1 MSIFIRN
8 ILIDLDEAE
17 ENVMRVSAHMKDV
30 VHDIRVSLFV
40 SLPDYTIKDVELE
53 MRETPEKAC
62 QKLNDV
68 IGSIKGLKI
77 EPGFNTKIKR
87 LLSGKT
93 GCTNVLSLLTVAAP
107 LVINISWFLYR
118 KKTKMSDEEYQ
129 KMKRADMLDKC
140 IAFSEPSD
148 IDAQPLRTSLSS
160 GEEAIVRDC
169 ARCSSV
175 TKGDNIKKRLTNN
188 IMSLSRLFEI
198 PEATVE
204 ELIKD
209 VELLDKKNA

>member
-8 ILIDLDEAE
+8 ILIDLDEAQ

-40 SLPDYTIKDVELE
+40 SLPDYTIIDVSLE

-68 IGSIKGLKI
+68 IGSIKGIKI
-77 EPGFNTKIKR
+77 EAGFNTKIKR

-118 KKTKMSDEEYQ
+118 KKTKMSDVDYQ
-129 KMKRADMLDKC
+129 KMKRADMIDKC
-140 IAFSEPSD
+140 IAFSESSD
-148 IDAQPLRTSLSS
+148 IDAESLRTSLSS

-188 IMSLSRLFEI
+188 IMSLSRIFDI

>member
-8 ILIDLDEAE
+8 ILIDLDEAQ

-40 SLPDYTIKDVELE
+40 SLPDYTIIDVSLE

-68 IGSIKGLKI
+68 IGSIKGIKI
-77 EPGFNTKIKR
+77 EAGFNTKIKR

-118 KKTKMSDEEYQ
+118 KKNKMSDEEYQ
-129 KMKRADMLDKC
+129 KMKRADMIDKC
-140 IAFSEPSD
+140 IAFSETSD
-148 IDAQPLRTSLSS
+148 AEAARTSLSS

-188 IMSLSRLFEI
+188 IMSLSKLFDI

-209 VELLDKKNA
+209 VELLEKKNA